1 VNRVEDRAPA
11 ISTLPHA
18 AEWLLLLRLDLRL
31 FARHGVLAAVAVVTA
46 VWCALLVA
54 VPDELARVLV
64 APALYLDAA
73 IIGLMFVG
81 GAVLIERRQGSLEA
95 LAVSPVRAS
104 SYVAA
109 KVGALTALAVGASL
123 TIALVAAPVLRPV
136 QLTAGVV
143 LLSVPVLLVA
153 LGVAARASSITAY
166 LFALQPATVPAVVPL
181 VLAAGWIPTWLGW
194 LGPTTG
200 PYRLLQAG
208 TGGAPLAAPEL
219 VAAVVVPVAT
229 SWLLWRFVVRRVRTE
244 LLRSGRLT

>member
-1 VNRVEDRAPA
+1 VSR
-11 ISTLPHA
+11 A
-18 AEWLLLLRLDLRL
+18 AEWGLLLRLDLRL
-31 FARHGVLAAVAVVTA
+31 FARHGVLAAVTVVTA
-46 VWCALLVA
+46 VWCALLTA
-54 VPDELARVLV
+54 VPDALARMIV

-73 IIGLMFVG
+73 IVGLMFVG

-95 LAVSPVRAS
+95 LAVSPMRAT

-136 QLTAGVV
+136 ELVAGVV

-153 LGVAARASSITAY
+153 LGIAARASSITAY

-181 VLAAGWIPTWLGW
+181 VVAAGWMPTWLGW

-200 PYRLLQAG
+200 PYRLLEAG
-208 TGGAPLAAPEL
+208 TGGAPLTAPEL
-219 VAAVVVPVAT
+219 AAAVLVPVAT
-229 SWLLWRFVVRRVRTE
+229 SVLLGRWVVRRVRTE